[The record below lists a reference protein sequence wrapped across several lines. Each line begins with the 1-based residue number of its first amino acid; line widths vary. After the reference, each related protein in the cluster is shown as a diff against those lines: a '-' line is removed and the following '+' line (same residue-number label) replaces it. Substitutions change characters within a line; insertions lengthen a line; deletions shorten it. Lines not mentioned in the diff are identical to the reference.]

1 MMTDVF
7 LCSFS
12 PIPRISNGHLCSAK
26 ISLCCDVNFPVI
38 FLFVCFSRECR
49 QISCW
54 DPFVTTPSSSEGEGM
69 EDSIYMAAGAFLRK
83 MLLVHYLWFRHE
95 MLPSFC
101 CEMLRHCVSN
111 VAPGFR
117 VQQLFWVPR
126 YPPNP
131 EALKSP
137 AAFNR
142 IGHHSNVHIYEC
154 RAKLGCDMQRE
165 WAEVMN
171 EINLKQFLKGFEI
184 FE

>member
-1 MMTDVF
+1 MLSQSITLLRCKFPCDFSFCLF
-7 LCSFS
+7 LSRVWANFWLGSFCYHS
-12 PIPRISNGHLCSAK
+12 LQLWRWGNGRFK
-26 ISLCCDVNFPVI
+26 IRL
-38 FLFVCFSRECR
+38 
-49 QISCW
+49 
-54 DPFVTTPSSSEGEGM
+54 
-69 EDSIYMAAGAFLRK
+69 AAGAFLRK
-83 MLLVHYLWFRHE
+83 MLLVHSLWFKQE
-95 MLPSFC
+95 MVPSFC

-111 VAPGFR
+111 VAPGFG
-117 VQQLFWVPR
+117 VQQLLWVPS
-126 YPPNP
+126 YPPNL

-142 IGHHSNVHIYEC
+142 IGHHSNVHMYEC